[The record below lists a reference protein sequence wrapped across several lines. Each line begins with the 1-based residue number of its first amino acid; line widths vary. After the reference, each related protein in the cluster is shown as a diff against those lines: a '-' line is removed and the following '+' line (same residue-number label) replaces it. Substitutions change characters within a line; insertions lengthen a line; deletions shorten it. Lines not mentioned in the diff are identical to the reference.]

1 MEKYLYLS
9 KFEKI
14 KQKVINQFKTQNDG
28 IQSLSLAISKNNK
41 KIASLKVAVQVAYV
55 LFIAGL
61 ILLFIYN

>member
-61 ILLFIYN
+61 ILLFIYK

>member
-14 KQKVINQFKTQNDG
+14 KQKVINQFKTQDDG